1 MLNFK
6 DDDGH
11 LMMDLPLT
19 GINKYCYAVILKTLG
34 SESMMVKGYDF
45 KSILTSNE
53 TLYDF

>member
-1 MLNFK
+1 MQLS
-6 DDDGH
+6 
-11 LMMDLPLT
+11 
-19 GINKYCYAVILKTLG
+19 LKPYVG